1 MAAWI
6 GGELEGEWITCIC
19 TAESLHCPPK
29 TVTTLFIGY
38 LSAVVVA
45 VQSISCVQLFAT
57 LWNIARQAP
66 LSSTVSWS
74 LLRFMCIE
82 SVMLSNCLSLCCPLP
97 LSPSIFPSIRV
108 SSNDAKSA
116 LCKIRWPNIGASAT
130 VLPMNIQS

>member
-82 SVMLSNCLSLCCPLP
+82 SVIPSNHPILCQPLLLPSL
-97 LSPSIFPSIRV
+97 FPSIRV

>member
-1 MAAWI
+1 M

-19 TAESLHCPPK
+19 TAESLHCPPE

-38 LSAVVVA
+38 LSAVVVVA

-66 LSSTVSWS
+66 LSSTVSQS

-82 SVMLSNCLSLCCPLP
+82 SVMLSNCLSLCCPFPFLLQSFPASGSLP
-97 LSPSIFPSIRV
+97 MMRSQLFV
-108 SSNDAKSA
+108 KSGGQS
-116 LCKIRWPNIGASAT
+116 IGASAT